1 MPGWIA
7 TMNMMVTCTH
17 GAPAK
22 PAQPNPRIKLNGSPA
37 PMASTIF
44 SVQGCPFVMGVA
56 GPKPCL
62 TGTYAPPTLSVRVKS
77 LGMGLIVQSS
87 TTQPAIVTPGAP
99 PLPFLPISNTGQNH
113 VKAM

>member
-7 TMNMMVTCTH
+7 TMNMTVTCTH

-22 PAQPNPRIKLNGSPA
+22 PAQPNPHIKLGGAPA
-37 PMASTIF
+37 PIASAVF

-62 TGTYAPPTLSVRVKS
+62 TGTYASPALSVRVKS
-77 LGMGLIVQSS
+77 MGMGLIVQSS
-87 TTQPAIVTPGAP
+87 ATQPAIVTPGAP
-99 PLPFLPISNTGQNH
+99 PLPFLPISNTGQVR